1 MMRIQTVPEDFVVEE
16 QINLGLVP
24 KGPWAVY
31 RVRKAGLTTLDV
43 QTRLASA
50 LNLSR
55 RQVVFPALKDK
66 EAIATQYATLPA
78 GRPTSIEGRGFKAEC
93 VGQRLTPLSASD
105 LRGNA
110 FTLILRDLAADE
122 AARIAA
128 RLDEIG
134 RCGVPNYFDV
144 QRFGSLGAGGGYI
157 GKAILRRDAEGALRA
172 YLTEPFAGDPPAVC
186 AFKRQA
192 AALWPDW
199 RAMFEA
205 APRPSNYRSVL
216 TYLVG
221 HAQDYRKALNLIPQR
236 LLSLYLAAY
245 QSYLWNRILAA
256 YLGRFYMQS
265 GVSAAYLTIA
275 GQSLPIHGRLADALL
290 ARLMGVSITL
300 PNHRAAF
307 GPEIAPLVR
316 DVLAEEGLGL
326 GDLKARILQKA
337 YLPKGARPILL
348 VPRDVRVGAP
358 LADELFPARHKLEVR
373 FALPPGSYATLVLKA
388 AGTSPAP

>member
-1 MMRIQTVPEDFVVEE
+1 MRIQAVPEDFVVEE
-16 QINLGLVP
+16 QINLDLVP

-31 RVRKAGLTTLDV
+31 RVRKVGLTTLDV

-50 LNLSR
+50 LNLTR

-66 EAIATQYATLPA
+66 EAVATQYAALPA
-78 GRPTSIEGRGFKAEC
+78 GKPTTIEGRGFRAEY
-93 VGQRLTPLSASD
+93 VGQRLAPLGPSD

-110 FTLILRDLAADE
+110 FALTLRDLAADE

-128 RLDEIG
+128 RLAEIG
-134 RCGVPNYFDV
+134 RCGVPNYFDT
-144 QRFGSLGAGGGYI
+144 QRFGSLGAEGGFI

-172 YLTEPFAGDPPAVC
+172 YLTEPFAGDPPAVR

-192 AALWPDW
+192 ATLWPDW

-256 YLGRFYMQS
+256 YLARFYAQS
-265 GVSAAYLTIA
+265 GVAIAYLTIA
-275 GQSLPIHGRLADALL
+275 DRSLPIHGQLADALL
-290 ARLMGVSITL
+290 ARLVGVSMAL
-300 PNHRAAF
+300 PDHRAAF
-307 GPEIAPLVR
+307 KPEIAPLVR
-316 DVLAEEGLGL
+316 DVLAEEGLSL

-337 YLPKGARPILL
+337 YLPKGARPVLL

-358 LADELFPARHKLEVR
+358 LADELFPARRKLEVR
-373 FALPPGSYATLVLKA
+373 FALPPGSYATLVVKA
-388 AGTSPAP
+388 AEASPVP

>member
-1 MMRIQTVPEDFVVEE
+1 MRIQAAPQDFIVEE
-16 QINLGLVP
+16 QINLALVP
-24 KGPWAVY
+24 RGPWAVY
-31 RVRKAGLTTLDV
+31 RVRKVGLTTLDV

-66 EAIATQYATLPA
+66 EAVAMQYVALPA
-78 GRPTSIEGRGFKAEC
+78 GRPTTIEGRGFRAEY
-93 VGQRLTPLSASD
+93 VGQRLAPLSASD
-105 LRGNA
+105 LQGNA
-110 FTLILRDLAADE
+110 FTLVLRDLPADE

-128 RLDEIG
+128 RLAEIG
-134 RCGVPNYFDV
+134 RCGVPNYFDT
-144 QRFGSLGAGGGYI
+144 QRFGSLGAEGGYI

-172 YLTEPFAGDPPAVC
+172 YLTEPFAGDPPAVR

-199 RAMFEA
+199 RTMFEV

-216 TYLVG
+216 TYLVD
-221 HAQDYRKALNLIPQR
+221 HPQDYRKALNLIPQR

-256 YLGRFYMQS
+256 YLARFYAQH
-265 GVSAAYLTIA
+265 GVASVRLTIA
-275 GQSLPIHGRLADALL
+275 DQSLPIHGQLTDALL
-290 ARLMGVSITL
+290 AWLMGLSITL
-300 PNHRAAF
+300 PNHRATF

-316 DVLAEEGLGL
+316 DVLAGEGLGL
-326 GDLKARILQKA
+326 DDLKARILQKA
-337 YLPKGARPILL
+337 YLPKGKRPILL
-348 VPRDVRVGAP
+348 VPRDVRVGVP

-388 AGTSPAP
+388 AATSPTP